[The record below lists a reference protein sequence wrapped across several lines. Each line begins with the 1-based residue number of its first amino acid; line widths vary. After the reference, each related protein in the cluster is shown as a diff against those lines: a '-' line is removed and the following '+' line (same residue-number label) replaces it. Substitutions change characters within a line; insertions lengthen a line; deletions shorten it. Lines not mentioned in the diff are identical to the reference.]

1 MINVPLVDGKT
12 LNVTFRSINTR
23 NDVFNPKKLVANDQP
38 KQANAAQISAP
49 LESTKDQRQLVET
62 VRSGV
67 IMGQQHKRRTRSI
80 QSSSGTIEPNP
91 INI

>member
-1 MINVPLVDGKT
+1 MINVPLVDGKA

-23 NDVFNPKKLVANDQP
+23 NDVFNPKKLIANNDP
-38 KQANAAQISAP
+38 KQTKAAQIPAP
-49 LESTKDQRQLVET
+49 LESPKDQRQLVET

-67 IMGQQHKRRTRSI
+67 IMGKQQKRRTRSI
-80 QSSSGTIEPNP
+80 QSSGSIEPNP